1 MIVDLR
7 RLDEAA
13 ESRGLL
19 TANEKL
25 VFTDTF
31 DADITVACAVE
42 LSYERSGGVYF
53 FHGLLD
59 GHFQTQCHIC
69 LTEVPCQVKGDFD
82 VVVSKSG
89 GRQSDKKVNGENEEP
104 EDLISLGVNEYEVSF
119 DKYINEN
126 LVVNIPIKIVCKED
140 CKGLCP
146 QCGINRND
154 ETCECVGAPDPRW
167 DDLRKL
173 KNE

>member
-13 ESRGLL
+13 ENRGLL
-19 TANEKL
+19 TASEKV
-25 VFTDTF
+25 VFTDAF
-31 DADITVACAVE
+31 DEEISVTCAVE

-53 FHGLLD
+53 FHGLLE
-59 GHFQTQCHIC
+59 GTFQTLCHIC
-69 LTEVPCQVKGDFD
+69 LTEVPCRIKGDFD
-82 VVVSKSG
+82 VVVRKSG
-89 GRQSDKKVNGENEEP
+89 GRQSGGKNGGESEEP
-104 EDLISLGVNEYEVSF
+104 EDLITLGVNEYEVSF
-119 DKYINEN
+119 DKYISEN

-146 QCGINRND
+146 QCGVNRND
-154 ETCECVGAPDPRW
+154 ETCDCVGAPDPRW

>member
-13 ESRGLL
+13 ENRGLL
-19 TANEKL
+19 TADEIV
-25 VFTDTF
+25 VFTDAF
-31 DADITVACAVE
+31 DAEITVDCAVE

-53 FHGLLD
+53 FHGLLE
-59 GHFQTQCHIC
+59 GKFQTLCHIC
-69 LTEVPCQVKGDFD
+69 LTDVPCQMKGNFD
-82 VVVSKSG
+82 VVVRKSS
-89 GRQSDKKVNGENEEP
+89 GRPSDKKESGEIEEP

-154 ETCECVGAPDPRW
+154 ETCDCVGATDPRW

>member
-7 RLDEAA
+7 NLDEAA

-19 TANEKL
+19 AADEKV
-25 VFTDTF
+25 VFTDAF
-31 DADITVACAVE
+31 DAEVSVACVVK

-53 FHGLLD
+53 FHGRLD
-59 GHFQTQCHIC
+59 GDFQTRCHIC
-69 LTEVPCQVKGDFD
+69 LTGVTCRIKGDFD
-82 VVVSKSG
+82 VVVRKSG
-89 GRQSDKKVNGENEEP
+89 GRQPESKDSGEIEET
-104 EDLISLGVNEYEVSF
+104 EDLITLGVNEYKVSF
-119 DKYINEN
+119 DNYIKEN
-126 LVVNIPIKIVCKED
+126 LVVNIPIKIVCKDD

-146 QCGINRND
+146 DCGVNRNN
-154 ETCECVGAPDPRW
+154 ETCDCAGEVDARW